1 MMFSKSA
8 SSFSSDLVQ
17 LADQPGPILH
27 TAANAAFLTS
37 NYFLISLQ
45 SYSIFFL
52 FNFLLTDLNT
62 FIIIILSH
70 SILFFIVIVNDDIFS
85 KEAFVMDMVPFIS

>member
-1 MMFSKSA
+1 MILLKSA

-17 LADQPGPILH
+17 LTDQSDSILH
-27 TAANAAFLTS
+27 ITVNAAFLTF
-37 NYFLISLQ
+37 NYFLISPQ

-62 FIIIILSH
+62 FIIITLFH
-70 SILFFIVIVNDDIFS
+70 SILFFIVIKNDDIFS
-85 KEAFVMDMVPFIS
+85 KEAFVMDIVPPIS